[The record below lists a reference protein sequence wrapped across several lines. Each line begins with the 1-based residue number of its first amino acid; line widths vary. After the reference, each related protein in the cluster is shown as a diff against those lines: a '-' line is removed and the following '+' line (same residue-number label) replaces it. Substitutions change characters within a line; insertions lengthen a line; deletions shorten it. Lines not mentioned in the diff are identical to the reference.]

1 MPLTTGQQTI
11 VGLEAQDGATI
22 AGLDDALYTQEFD
35 LGLITIT
42 QDLADQSVVS
52 ASLTAYD
59 AALTAQI
66 DGTSPFTPI
75 TFSLIN
81 PVGGI
86 CYLRGTHIATPSGD
100 VKIEDLKVGDPV
112 LTLGQGV
119 QPIKWI
125 GRRRMDIS
133 SHPRPER
140 AAPIRIR
147 RDAFADS
154 VPQRDLLVSPDHAI
168 YVDGILVC
176 ARTLVNGATIV
187 QQLGLGDVEYLHVE
201 LDQHAVLLAEGLG
214 AELYLDTGNRGFF
227 SNAGVPTVLHPD
239 MSGETGQALRV
250 AASCAPFVDDP
261 DVIRPVWQALADRA
275 CALGAKR
282 RALPTTNDPN
292 LFLIADGQCCGQL
305 ASRPGC
311 IRSACQPASHRC
323 VWFPERP
330 LLVQFVRGFRMI
342 VRWASL
348 FRASLCLTKRTGRSS
363 RWITRCSPTAGG
375 TRRLMERRHG
385 AGPPVTRNC
394 RSRRP
399 VRHACSKSVCRSA
412 APTFSRRPWDR
423 IGSPPDFLMAI
434 TAGCRVMIAS

>member
-214 AELYLDTGNRGFF
+214 AESYLDTGNRGFF

-292 LFLIADGQCCGQL
+292 LFLIADGQVLRPISQSAGLHTFCLPAGITSLRLVSRATAPSAIRPWISDDRSLGVAVSRIVVLDETDRQIVPMDHPLLTNGWWDAETDGTTTWRWTTGNAELPIPATGQACVL
-305 ASRPGC
+305 E
-311 IRSACQPASHRC
+311 IRVQIGGTYLLEAAVGSHR
-323 VWFPERP
+323 
-330 LLVQFVRGFRMI
+330 I
-342 VRWASL
+342 
-348 FRASLCLTKRTGRSS
+348 
-363 RWITRCSPTAGG
+363 
-375 TRRLMERRHG
+375 
-385 AGPPVTRNC
+385 
-394 RSRRP
+394 
-399 VRHACSKSVCRSA
+399 A
-412 APTFSRRPWDR
+412 A
-423 IGSPPDFLMAI
+423 
-434 TAGCRVMIAS
+434 